1 MSLVHRQLLSSF
13 LRILG
18 TTLVG
23 ALVLFTLVDML
34 DHMGSFLDNDATL
47 GMMGR
52 YYLYKV
58 PWIIDTVLPIAMLM
72 ATLFTVGSMARYYEL
87 TALFAAGRSLMQVTR
102 PLLLMAAVTALFSLA
117 WSEFVL
123 PAANSASRRIW
134 EVEVHRKPD
143 RSRPT
148 SDIALTGEDGRL
160 YYARTFVPN
169 QNRIKGMRVH
179 AFSGAEVTERYD
191 AREAEWDG
199 SQWILRDG
207 TRRTFRGGREESEAF
222 TELAS
227 GLTGV
232 TPETFRTERVR
243 PENMNARRLHRLIQT
258 LKRGGNDASAYE
270 VDLQFKL
277 AFPAVHLIV
286 VFLGILLASGPRK
299 TTIASGFGW
308 TIMISFGYYLA
319 MNFGRA
325 LGHSGALP
333 PLPAAWVG
341 NLAYAAMGMGLFI
354 KARR

>member
-1 MSLVHRQLLSSF
+1 MGLIHRFLLSSF

-18 TTLVG
+18 STLVG
-23 ALVLFTLVDML
+23 ALILFTLVDML
-34 DHMGSFLDNDATL
+34 DHMGSFLDNGATI

-87 TALFAAGRSLMQVTR
+87 TALFTAGRSLLQVTR
-102 PLLLMAAVTALFSLA
+102 PLLVLACLTSIFSLA
-117 WSEFVL
+117 FSEFVL
-123 PAANSASRRIW
+123 PAANTASRRVW

-143 RSRPT
+143 RTLPT
-148 SDIALTGEDGRL
+148 SDVALTGDDGRI
-160 YYARTFVPN
+160 YYARTYLPATD
-169 QNRIKGMRVH
+169 QIKGIRIH
-179 AFSGAEVTERYD
+179 GFDGAEVVERYD
-191 AREAEWDG
+191 ARMAEWVDG
-199 SQWILRDG
+199 QWLLRDG
-207 TRRTFRGGREESEAF
+207 SHRTFTGGREKIETF
-222 TELAS
+222 TELRS
-227 GLTGV
+227 GLAGV
-232 TPETFRTERVR
+232 TPETFHTKRVR
-243 PENMNARRLHRLIQT
+243 PENMNARQLRQRIRT
-258 LKRGGNDASAYE
+258 LRRGGNDSMGYE

-277 AFPAVHLIV
+277 AFPVVHVIV

-308 TIMISFGYYLA
+308 TILISFGYYLC

-333 PLPAAWVG
+333 PIPAAWVG
-341 NLAYAAMGMGLFI
+341 NIAYMAIGGILFV